1 MEDLE
6 EVLLQVMVD
15 EFEVVVDDGSA
26 GEVAGRIWRGWEG
39 VLKGELTEVQA
50 MHALWLERREKGEKL
65 ELDFRRGEDEEGV
78 ETDGESEEEGD
89 EEEEWGGFPDGDRD
103 GDQEMGEAPALV
115 RKKEKERVE
124 PEVDED
130 GFTKVVGKKKR

>member
-39 VLKGELTEVQA
+39 VLKGDLSELQA
-50 MHALWLERREKGEKL
+50 MHALWLERRGKGEK
-65 ELDFRRGEDEEGV
+65 LDFRRGEDEEGV
-78 ETDGESEEEGD
+78 ETDGESEEE
-89 EEEEWGGFPDGDRD
+89 EEWGGFPDGDGD

-124 PEVDED
+124 PEADED